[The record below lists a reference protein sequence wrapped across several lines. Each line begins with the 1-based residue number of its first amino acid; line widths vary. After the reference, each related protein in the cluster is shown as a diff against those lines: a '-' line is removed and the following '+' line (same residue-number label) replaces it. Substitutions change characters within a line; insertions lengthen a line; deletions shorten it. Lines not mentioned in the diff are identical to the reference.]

1 MTDLSITAQWLDADL
16 DYPEETATFA
26 EIVLALGDTT
36 ISQVFDHETGLL
48 ADGPRL
54 PAVVLADGLIRSWWV
69 LLYES
74 QKLEDDPKFQA
85 RHRLDSLVPGYV
97 FPPLAVWSSGEA
109 VTAEMFDPDTR
120 FQRQMFLLPERRG
133 PWTMSRGAVEG
144 ALSSFIGRV
153 LDRLA
158 TRGVDRSSLAQ
169 AWERIGES
177 VHDPD
182 ERIWCINAGRLG
194 LDPYDSDTPDLARIS
209 AGLSDSLFGD
219 VCEATEPSELSRT
232 CNWVRGAAARL
243 PNAPALPIR
252 HFGAPHRRD
261 LTQPGWR
268 DGYDSARLLRSRI
281 ALTQDPRRASETLL
295 GDALQSAQ
303 ARLDDNTPASME
315 GLTRRNGPEMRTI
328 VSARSARQRRFR
340 MYRAAYLAW
349 RAGQDGEAAITTA
362 STWRQ
367 QASRAFAAELLAPAE
382 LLRERAGKGGLT
394 QDVVER
400 LATEWVC
407 PPLAIIHQAQN
418 HGVPLRGVQMAV
430 HY

>member
-1 MTDLSITAQWLDADL
+1 
-16 DYPEETATFA
+16 
-26 EIVLALGDTT
+26 
-36 ISQVFDHETGLL
+36 
-48 ADGPRL
+48 
-54 PAVVLADGLIRSWWV
+54 
-69 LLYES
+69 
-74 QKLEDDPKFQA
+74 
-85 RHRLDSLVPGYV
+85 
-97 FPPLAVWSSGEA
+97 
-109 VTAEMFDPDTR
+109 
-120 FQRQMFLLPERRG
+120 
-133 PWTMSRGAVEG
+133 MSRGPVEG
-144 ALSSFIGRV
+144 ALSTFIGGV
-153 LDRLA
+153 LDRLTA
-158 TRGVDRSSLAQ
+158 RGVDRSSLAQ
-169 AWERIGES
+169 GWETIGAS
-177 VHDPD
+177 AHDPG

-194 LDPYDSDTPDLARIS
+194 LDPYDPDTPDLARIS
-209 AGLSDSLFGD
+209 DGLSDSLFGD
-219 VCEATEPSELSRT
+219 VCEATEPSELNPT

-243 PNAPALPIR
+243 SNAPAIPIKP
-252 HFGAPHRRD
+252 FGAPHRQD

-281 ALTQDPRRASETLL
+281 GLTPDPRRASETLL
-295 GDALQSAQ
+295 GDTLQSAQ

-349 RAGQDGEAAITTA
+349 RTGQDGEAAITTA

-367 QASRAFAAELLAPAE
+367 QASRAFAAELLAPAD
-382 LLRERAGKGGLT
+382 LLRDRAGKGGLT